1 VEITAKSLREWLD
14 REVEDGCPE
23 DAPVIIS
30 LGNHTVQPATG
41 FKRPNGLGY
50 FIGGHG
56 QKPAF
61 YLAVDD
67 PCFDPVEPF
76 DLAKPRTREQ
86 DEERDRNWERLSDE
100 TFRLANAAV
109 SRKGA

>member
-1 VEITAKSLREWLD
+1 MEITVKSLREWLD

-30 LGNHTVQPATG
+30 LGNHTVQRSNG
-41 FKRPNGLGY
+41 FKRPNGVGY

-56 QKPAF
+56 QKAAF

-67 PCFDPVEPF
+67 PCYDPVKPF
-76 DLAKPRTREQ
+76 DLAEPREQ
-86 DEERDRNWERLSDE
+86 DGRARWNWDRMLDE
-100 TFRLANAAV
+100 TYRLANTAV
-109 SRKGA
+109 SRKGRA